1 MIVRTGGAIVLVT
14 ALLMGCAP
22 PGLPDGDFEA
32 IDVIDSSNLANV
44 VLTSGDPEAAVAFF
58 RDSLSEAPDRVDFQR
73 GYAVSLSRAGRHEEA
88 TIAFERLDE
97 QGDLQPGDRLRY
109 AESLIR
115 LNAWD
120 RSEAQLSLLG
130 DAEGNYRWNLLNAL
144 IADNAQEWAIADR
157 FYASARGLTSSPASI
172 LNNWGI
178 SKMSRGDLDGAVRNF
193 TEAVRFDATLFEA
206 KNNLALARG
215 LQGNYSIPVVPLTEV
230 ERAQIY
236 HNLAVVALRQGEDDT
251 ARGLL
256 ELAVETHPQFFPA
269 ASDKLAGLSTQ
280 VDR

>member
-1 MIVRTGGAIVLVT
+1 MIIRTGGALILAAT
-14 ALLMGCAP
+14 ILMGCEASGP
-22 PGLPDGDFEA
+22 AEGDVNA
-32 IDVIDSSNLANV
+32 VDVIDSTNLANV
-44 VLTSGDPEAAVAFF
+44 VLASGDADAAVEFF
-58 RDSLSEAPDRVDFQR
+58 RNSLTESPERVDFQR

-115 LNAWD
+115 LNEWNRA
-120 RSEAQLSLLG
+120 EAQLSLLG
-130 DAEGNYRWNLLNAL
+130 QANDNYRWNLLNAL
-144 IADNAQEWAIADR
+144 IADNGQNWDIADR
-157 FYASARGLTSSPASI
+157 FYASARGLTSAPASV

-178 SKMSRGDLDGAVRNF
+178 SKMSRGDLDGAIRNF
-193 TEAVRFDATLFEA
+193 SEAVRFDATLFEA

-215 LQGNYSIPVVPLTEV
+215 LQGNYSIPVVPLTEI

-236 HNLAVVALRQGEDDT
+236 HNLAVVALRQGEDDI

-269 ASDKLAGLSTQ
+269 AADKLAGLDTQ